1 MGEKGGYY
9 VLGIGLS
16 IAILIGLVIM
26 FYAYKTAPELVYEN
40 KTVAVY
46 SKPQE
51 VAITLSELLGIVIV
65 FTLLMLLAMGIG
77 YVMIED

>member
-1 MGEKGGYY
+1 MSTSEDSRLRWREVGEKGGYY
-9 VLGIGLS
+9 MLGIGLS

-46 SKPQE
+46 R
-51 VAITLSELLGIVIV
+51 LR
-65 FTLLMLLAMGIG
+65 
-77 YVMIED
+77 